1 MRLQSRDQI
10 QIRKKARKV
19 LGVVRRN
26 LQPCS
31 SRLKEIAYQTLVRP
45 HLEYACSAWDPYL
58 QKDVI
63 ELDKVQ
69 NCAARMVSG
78 NYNYGPGTLTAI
90 MSNLNWDSLGDRR
103 RMSRLSMMYK
113 IVNGLVAIEADEFL
127 QQPSR
132 FTKRSNEHNFQTIR
146 ARTDTYAQ
154 LLSENN
160 QRLE

>member
-1 MRLQSRDQI
+1 M
-10 QIRKKARKV
+10 
-19 LGVVRRN
+19 
-26 LQPCS
+26 
-31 SRLKEIAYQTLVRP
+31 
-45 HLEYACSAWDPYL
+45 
-58 QKDVI
+58 

-78 NYNYGPGTLTAI
+78 NYNYGPGTLTTI
-90 MSNLNWDSLGDRR
+90 MSDLNWDSLGDRR

-113 IVNGLVAIEADEFL
+113 IANGLVAIEADEFL

-154 LLSENN
+154 SYFLRTIKDWNKLDISVVTSPSIDSSKMEL
-160 QRLE
+160 RSKLDCL